1 MQVLRHNTSMPN
13 EKKWLRK
20 SYLGDAVEHAL
31 DLVLL
36 GFVVGT
42 TWV

>member
-20 SYLGDAVEHAL
+20 SYLWAMPSNMRS
-31 DLVLL
+31 
-36 GFVVGT
+36 
-42 TWV
+42 TWFFLASSSELT